1 MAHRGKRGARR
12 PVRRKLSGISQSG
25 PQAAEPVACDD
36 WSLVAPDDDQFP
48 ELSSSPEAQTRLRA
62 MIHCQAAEDE
72 AAGLLA
78 EALWSKK
85 HGHLVREYLEDRI
98 KFMDALNRPR
108 NRRLHSLLAA
118 IRSRTA
124 GPPRNRSKTAGQQG
138 GVPRSVEAAA
148 QLLDLANLARIS
160 IPTAQETSKD
170 LRLVDLARA
179 EMYKAVAQL
188 SARFRRGGRIG
199 RRDLLQGVIDDMV
212 SANPKISWSEVFH
225 KLRRLADSHH
235 SVVEEVTEDK
245 ILWAGNRRTAKR
257 SLQNRVTK
265 ARRLLRPQR

>member
-1 MAHRGKRGARR
+1 MARRDKRGARR
-12 PVRRKLSGISQSG
+12 PVGGKLPGTSRSR
-25 PQAAEPVACDD
+25 PQVDELIACDD
-36 WSLVAPDDDQFP
+36 WSLVAPDEEKLP
-48 ELSSSPEAQTRLRA
+48 ELSSSPKAQTRLRA
-62 MIHCQAAEDE
+62 MIHCQGAEDE

-85 HGHLVREYLEDRI
+85 HGHLVREYLQARI
-98 KFMDALNRPR
+98 KFMDALNRPK
-108 NRRLHSLLAA
+108 NPRLHSLLAA
-118 IRSRTA
+118 IRPRISR
-124 GPPRNRSKTAGQQG
+124 PPRNRSKAAEQQG
-138 GVPRSVEAAA
+138 SVPRSVEAAA

-160 IPTAQETSKD
+160 IPTAQETSED

-199 RRDLLQGVIDDMV
+199 RRDLLQGVIDDIV
-212 SANPKISWSEVFH
+212 SANPEISWIEVFH

-235 SVVEEVTEDK
+235 PVVEDVTEDK
-245 ILWAGNRRTAKR
+245 IFWAGHRSTAKR

-265 ARRLLRPQR
+265 ARRLLRQQ